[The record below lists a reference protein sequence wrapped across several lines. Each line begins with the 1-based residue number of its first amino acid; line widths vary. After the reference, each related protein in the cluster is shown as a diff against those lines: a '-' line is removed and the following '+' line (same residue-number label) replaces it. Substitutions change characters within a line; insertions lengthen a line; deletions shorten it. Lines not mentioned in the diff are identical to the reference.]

1 MLTSTDVPTRIAHR
15 FYHWVESELIALALR
30 RLQSSPYAELRRIT
44 CEMESGVLRLHG
56 AVPRYYLKQHA
67 YRIVA
72 DLKGVRHVEN
82 DIVVGKRTE
91 LVLNSAAGAPAA

>member
-1 MLTSTDVPTRIAHR
+1 
-15 FYHWVESELIALALR
+15 
-30 RLQSSPYAELRRIT
+30 
-44 CEMESGVLRLHG
+44 LRLHG